1 MRLLCLSNGH
11 GEDQIALR
19 ILEEL
24 RQLPDAPAIAVLP
37 IVGDGAA
44 YRKAEFTLIG
54 PTQTM
59 PSGGFINLDAGQQ
72 LARDIEAGLIQLTRS
87 QIQTIR
93 HWAVAEPEQPSLIL
107 AVGDI
112 VPLLFAWWA
121 QVPFAFV
128 GTAKSEY
135 YLRDETGWLKRR
147 SWWDDRF
154 LRWTGCVYLP
164 WERWL
169 MRRERCVAVFPRDAM
184 TAQSLQRLRI
194 PALDLGNP
202 MMDGLGAVV
211 PPVRPGSTD
220 QPLTIALIPGS
231 RIPELYANWELILD
245 AVKNLGSE
253 LDQPVNLLAALAPS
267 SDRPELRQPLHSWDP
282 VGDQQYRRGSGKH
295 VINLTIGPGKFVECI
310 QQSHLAIA
318 MAGTATEQFVG
329 LGKPVVTI
337 PGGGPQFV
345 PAFAEAQTR
354 LLGASVHLVQHPSQ
368 VTETIQQLLAA
379 PAADWQAMA
388 ENGAR
393 RMGFPG
399 GAKRM
404 ANCLM
409 EQFKRVQADC
419 PVDRWPAEERR

>member
-1 MRLLCLSNGH
+1 
-11 GEDQIALR
+11 
-19 ILEEL
+19 
-24 RQLPDAPAIAVLP
+24 
-37 IVGDGAA
+37 
-44 YRKAEFTLIG
+44 
-54 PTQTM
+54 
-59 PSGGFINLDAGQQ
+59 
-72 LARDIEAGLIQLTRS
+72 
-87 QIQTIR
+87 
-93 HWAVAEPEQPSLIL
+93 
-107 AVGDI
+107 
-112 VPLLFAWWA
+112 
-121 QVPFAFV
+121 
-128 GTAKSEY
+128 
-135 YLRDETGWLKRR
+135 
-147 SWWDDRF
+147 
-154 LRWTGCVYLP
+154 
-164 WERWL
+164 
-169 MRRERCVAVFPRDAM
+169 MRRLRCVAVFPRDAM

-211 PPVRPGSTD
+211 APIRPGTTD

-231 RIPELYANWELILD
+231 RIPELYANWALILD

-267 SDRPELRQPLHSWDP
+267 SDRPELRQPLQSWEQVD
-282 VGDQQYRRGSGKH
+282 DQQYRRGSGKH
-295 VINLTIGPGKFVECI
+295 VINLTIAPGKFVECI

-337 PGGGPQFV
+337 PGRGPQFV

-368 VTETIQQLLAA
+368 VAATIQQLLVA

-399 GAKRM
+399 AAKRI

-409 EQFKRVQADC
+409 AQCELTQCDRAQFEQPRDRR
-419 PVDRWPAEERR
+419 PVEEMR